1 MKQIL
6 FLVVFL
12 SLGIQACKK
21 DTKTPVVLEYG
32 TVTDVDGNSYKTV
45 KIGDQWWMCEN
56 LRVKH
61 FQDGSAIPYI
71 GNINEDS
78 LWANATTPAY
88 SVLIDTLY
96 GCYYNS
102 FAVQDSRKL
111 APLGWHIPSDEEW
124 KTLEKTIGMSE
135 SQSNQFAWRGTN
147 EAEFLLNKN
156 GEGWQTGTVPFG
168 MDTYDFSIFPAGCR
182 LFSGEITSGFT
193 AFFWTSS
200 SISNGQAYYRYFDSQ
215 KKNIFR
221 QTTYPQYGMSIRCV
235 KD

>member
-1 MKQIL
+1 MKQVL
-6 FLVVFL
+6 FIVVFL
-12 SLGIQACKK
+12 MLGLQACEK
-21 DTKTPVVLEYG
+21 DTNTPMVLEYG
-32 TVTDVDGNSYKTV
+32 TVNDVDGNTYKTV

-61 FQDGSAIPYI
+61 FQDGSEISYI
-71 GNINEDS
+71 GNVNQDS
-78 LWANATTPAY
+78 VWANATESAY
-88 SVLIDTLY
+88 SLLNDTLNVS
-96 GCYYNS
+96 YYNS

-111 APLGWHIPSDEEW
+111 APAGWHIPTDEEW
-124 KTLEKTIGMSE
+124 KTMEKTIGMSE
-135 SQSNQFAWRGTN
+135 SQANQLAWRGTN
-147 EAEFLLNKN
+147 EAELLLNKN

-168 MDTYDFSIFPAGCR
+168 IDTYDFSVLPEGCR

-193 AFFWTSS
+193 AFFWTATSTA
-200 SISNGQAYYRYFDSQ
+200 NGHAYYRYFDSQ

>member
-1 MKQIL
+1 MKQVL
-6 FLVVFL
+6 FIVVFL
-12 SLGIQACKK
+12 MLGLQACEK
-21 DTKTPVVLEYG
+21 DTNTPMVLEYG
-32 TVTDVDGNSYKTV
+32 TVNDVDGNTYKTV

-61 FQDGSAIPYI
+61 FQDGSEISYI
-71 GNINEDS
+71 GNVNQDS
-78 LWANATTPAY
+78 VWANATESAY
-88 SVLIDTLY
+88 SLLNDTLNVS
-96 GCYYNS
+96 YYNS

-111 APLGWHIPSDEEW
+111 APAGWHIPTDEEW

-135 SQSNQFAWRGTN
+135 SQANQLAWRGTN
-147 EAEFLLNKN
+147 EAELLLNKN

-168 MDTYDFSIFPAGCR
+168 IDTYDFSVLPEGCR

-193 AFFWTSS
+193 AFFWTATSTA
-200 SISNGQAYYRYFDSQ
+200 NGHAYYRYFDSQ